1 MIQSFACAETERF
14 FTTGKTRRLG
24 ATIQRR
30 AVMRLIQLNSATSLD
45 DLRIPP
51 SNRLEKLSGNR
62 DGQWS
67 IRINDQWRVCFR
79 FEAGDAYEVEIIDY
93 H

>member
-1 MIQSFACAETERF
+1 MIVSFASKETEKIF
-14 FTTGKTRRLG
+14 KGDKSRLLPPDIIKR
-24 ATIQRR
+24 ALMRLDRID
-30 AVMRLIQLNSATSLD
+30 AVMLID
-45 DLRIPP
+45 ELRFPP
-51 SNRLEKLSGNR
+51 SHNLEKLSGNR

-79 FEAGDAYEVEIIDY
+79 FENGCAHNVEIVDY